1 LFIDVFNR
9 TSYVYLFFNGKSY
22 ENPMKCYV
30 SMGNPMK
37 ILCFNGKSYENPMK
51 SDFPMETWGHRGHG
65 GHGGH
70 GFRCLSCSRVVDLK
84 GW

>member
-1 LFIDVFNR
+1 MGHPEKCLFIDVFNR

-51 SDFPMETWGHRGHG
+51 IRFSNGNLGP
-65 GHGGH
+65 
-70 GFRCLSCSRVVDLK
+70 
-84 GW
+84 